1 MHSFYLILDNR
12 VSSCRNHDQVPVK
25 YKNNNSNNSSNL
37 TEKWAV
43 LGPMSP
49 PFWRCFCRGQRL
61 TGLGSYRWG
70 SCSQW
75 KLIQWLLRTLLTSEF
90 FSSMTY
96 LGTDGDLR
104 TWWQDVHRAPIIQ
117 RIGEQLFSISTID
130 RPEGNGLWLS
140 LWKCQRRGNT
150 NTQSDT
156 VE

>member
-61 TGLGSYRWG
+61 MGL
-70 SCSQW
+70 
-75 KLIQWLLRTLLTSEF
+75 LLSVKVDPMITKATFDFRILLLYDLF
-90 FSSMTY
+90 GY
-96 LGTDGDLR
+96 WCDLR

-130 RPEGNGLWLS
+130 RPEGNGLWLL